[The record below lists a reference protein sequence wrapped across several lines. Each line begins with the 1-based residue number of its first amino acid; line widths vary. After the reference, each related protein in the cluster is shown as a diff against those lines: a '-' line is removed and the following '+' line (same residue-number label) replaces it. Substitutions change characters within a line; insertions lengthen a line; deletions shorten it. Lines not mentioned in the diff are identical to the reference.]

1 MFFRLR
7 AASSND
13 IFSAVCYGELVFELA
28 ILGLGYV
35 CKALGAMCS
44 KVIKSVKE
52 FVKHCA
58 AFETERFFSLVFTFT
73 GSVTS
78 RGIFPWYGEKC
89 SSTMAVT
96 FSSGDNDEPKIVRNV
111 KL

>member
-1 MFFRLR
+1 MVL
-7 AASSND
+7 
-13 IFSAVCYGELVFELA
+13 I
-28 ILGLGYV
+28 
-35 CKALGAMCS
+35 
-44 KVIKSVKE
+44 IKIVKE

-58 AFETERFFSLVFTFT
+58 AFDNERFFSLVFTFL

-96 FSSGDNDEPKIVRNV
+96 FSSGDNDEPKIVRIV

>member
-1 MFFRLR
+1 MAQPLKPSF
-7 AASSND
+7 
-13 IFSAVCYGELVFELA
+13 
-28 ILGLGYV
+28 
-35 CKALGAMCS
+35 
-44 KVIKSVKE
+44 
-52 FVKHCA
+52 
-58 AFETERFFSLVFTFT
+58 FTFT

-96 FSSGDNDEPKIVRNV
+96 FSSGDNDEPKIVRIV